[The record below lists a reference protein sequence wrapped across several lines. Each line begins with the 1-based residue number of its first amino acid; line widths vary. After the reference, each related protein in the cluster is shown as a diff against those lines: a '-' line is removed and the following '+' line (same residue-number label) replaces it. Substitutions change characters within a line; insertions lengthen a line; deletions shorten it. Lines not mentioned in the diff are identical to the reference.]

1 VSVFQCI
8 SSGQIY
14 PAGFEEDVMTDV
26 EKYLFDLR
34 GYIVIEDVLNAD
46 QVTDLNRLIDE
57 NHPGV
62 SEDSNKKH
70 AGGFLTWGQALVDLI
85 DHEAIMPRLKF
96 ILGDG
101 FRLDHYY
108 AIYME
113 QGGTDSRLHGANTPY
128 DPPEYYHYREGRMYN
143 GLTVVTFNLADSGP
157 EYGGFCCIPGS
168 HKGAYS
174 PPKSTEDRNC
184 DLWEDYECPAGSALI
199 FSEAITHTGARWEN
213 EEIDRVAVFNC
224 YNVVGN
230 KWHKWEPHPQHVAEM
245 PFKRQTLFRPVYCQD
260 NVPEPDSI

>member
-1 VSVFQCI
+1 
-8 SSGQIY
+8 
-14 PAGFEEDVMTDV
+14 MTDV

-46 QVTDLNRLIDE
+46 EVTELNRLIDE

-62 SEDSNKKH
+62 NEDSHKKH
-70 AGGFLTWGQALVDLI
+70 SGGFLTWGQALVDLI

-113 QGGTDSRLHGANTPY
+113 QDGTASRLHGANTPY

-143 GLTVVTFNLADSGP
+143 GLTVVTFNLADSGTRVRWLLL
-157 EYGGFCCIPGS
+157 
-168 HKGAYS
+168 YS
-174 PPKSTEDRNC
+174 RQSQSQLSMP
-184 DLWEDYECPAGSALI
+184 
-199 FSEAITHTGARWEN
+199 
-213 EEIDRVAVFNC
+213 
-224 YNVVGN
+224 VGN
-230 KWHKWEPHPQHVAEM
+230 PRWSY
-245 PFKRQTLFRPVYCQD
+245 RFRMRSNPRSKSGFGGHFYRSD
-260 NVPEPDSI
+260 NAWDGKVDGRTRTAVVVV

>member
-1 VSVFQCI
+1 
-8 SSGQIY
+8 
-14 PAGFEEDVMTDV
+14 MTDV

-34 GYIVIEDVLNAD
+34 GYIVIEDVLNTD
-46 QVTDLNRLIDE
+46 QVTELNRLIDE
-57 NHPGV
+57 NHPGLN
-62 SEDSNKKH
+62 EDSHKKH

-113 QGGTDSRLHGANTPY
+113 QGGADSRLHGANTPY

-168 HKGAYS
+168 HKANYRCPSEIRDGHTDSECVVIPEAKAGSVVIFTEATTHGTARWTAEHERRSLLFKYS
-174 PPKSTEDRNC
+174 PAQQSWATNHIQPPRGVRLTPRQKLLFELPYFSQRKSLFND
-184 DLWEDYECPAGSALI
+184 DLAVKSDY
-199 FSEAITHTGARWEN
+199 
-213 EEIDRVAVFNC
+213 
-224 YNVVGN
+224 
-230 KWHKWEPHPQHVAEM
+230 
-245 PFKRQTLFRPVYCQD
+245 
-260 NVPEPDSI
+260 

>member
-1 VSVFQCI
+1 
-8 SSGQIY
+8 
-14 PAGFEEDVMTDV
+14 MTDV

-46 QVTDLNRLIDE
+46 QVTELNRLIDE

-62 SEDSNKKH
+62 NEDSHKKH

-168 HKGAYS
+168 HKANY
-174 PPKSTEDRNC
+174 R
-184 DLWEDYECPAGSALI
+184 CPSESATVI
-199 FSEAITHTGARWEN
+199 PIP
-213 EEIDRVAVFNC
+213 
-224 YNVVGN
+224 NV
-230 KWHKWEPHPQHVAEM
+230 
-245 PFKRQTLFRPVYCQD
+245 
-260 NVPEPDSI
+260 